1 MVFSMGRSL
10 VQATV
15 SDANDVAGVSG
26 IAHVANTG
34 LSPNPEPYITEV
46 VNALINPLRTAAKS
60 PSIKRFVYTS
70 SSMAAAPWK
79 ADEEYTLG
87 RNDYNEWAAK
97 NAREP
102 PFDATKIFTNYAA
115 SKVAAEKA
123 AWAWVKEAKDKGELN
138 FVFSTVLPSANHG
151 PVLDREAQGWPS
163 TGGWPKAFYDGQIE
177 QVKAVPPRKCPFCPD
192 LLRTKTDTPNRAL
205 RGRP

>member
-1 MVFSMGRSL
+1 MVRTL
-10 VQATV
+10 VHVMST
-15 SDANDVAGVSG
+15 DANNTAGVSG

-34 LSPNPEPYITEV
+34 LSPNPEPYITDV
-46 VNALINPLRTAAKS
+46 VNALINPLRTAAKT

-102 PFDATKIFTNYAA
+102 PFDAANIWTNYAA

-123 AWAWVKEAKDKGELN
+123 AWAWVKEAKEKGELN
-138 FVFSTVLPSANHG
+138 FIFSTVLPSANHG

-163 TGGWPKAFYDGQIE
+163 TGGWPKAFYDGQID
-177 QVKAVPPRKCPFCPD
+177 QVKAVPPRKCHCYPN
-192 LLRTKTDTPNRAL
+192 LLYTETDRSSRAL